1 MSTIDTRI
9 RPYQSED
16 HDSLIRFWEEV
27 AELEPTPNQI
37 VVRDLIDDL
46 DRPNHSPELNVF
58 VAEKKGIII
67 GYIDV
72 ISEKEIGRAI
82 IQYLVHPA
90 HRLKWIPEKLV
101 ETAVERAGK
110 LSVKKVQV
118 NIPEDDK
125 AEKRLF
131 AKMGFH
137 FVRRFLELRLDLSKT
152 HKSQFRWK
160 DYPCRPMTD
169 GEIEKLTKLQNRSFL
184 DTWGFNPNTPEEI
197 SYRIRLPNA
206 SFEDITLCFD
216 GNEPIAYCWSKIN
229 FDKGTFMD
237 GQEGRIMM
245 LGVDPDYQGKGLG
258 KKVLMEGITRL
269 KNRGVRFVDLT
280 VDGENHVARTLYKSL
295 GFELRARSL
304 WYQKDLEI

>member
-1 MSTIDTRI
+1 MSAIDTNI
-9 RPYQSED
+9 RPYRTED
-16 HDSLIRFWEEV
+16 HDSLIQFWEEL
-27 AELEPTPNQI
+27 AGLEPNSDQV
-37 VVRDLIDDL
+37 VVRDLIDNL

-58 VAEKKGIII
+58 VAEKKGIIT

-72 ISEKEIGRAI
+72 IPEQEIGRAI

-101 ETAVERAGK
+101 EYAVERAVTLG
-110 LSVKKVQV
+110 VKKVQV

-125 AEKRLF
+125 AGERLF

-152 HKSQFRWK
+152 HKSEFTLK
-160 DYPCRPMTD
+160 DYPCRPMAE

-206 SFEDITLCFD
+206 SFEDITLCFVRD
-216 GNEPIAYCWSKIN
+216 VPIAYCWAKIK
-229 FDKGTFMD
+229 FDERTFMD

-245 LGVDPDYQGKGLG
+245 LGVNPDYQGKGLG
-258 KKVLMEGITRL
+258 KKVLMKGLTRL
-269 KNRGVRFVDLT
+269 KNRGVRIVDLT
-280 VDGENHVARTLYKSL
+280 VDGENHVARALYESL
-295 GFELRARSL
+295 GFELRAHSL
-304 WYQKDLEI
+304 WYQKDL